1 MRQDTTD
8 DAFAG
13 WLAAAERRYL
23 ADLTRA
29 EVGRALRAL
38 GSCYLHRRGQLPQG
52 RALDGR
58 GKRAAFALYYG
69 PLHFLVVRAIA
80 EGLGEPDA
88 AATTRPGHR
97 PPRPIVDVGC
107 GTGAAGAAW
116 ALQTGAE
123 VHGFDVN
130 AWAVGEAAW
139 TYRTLGVRGTAW
151 RDRVASWQLPRQPS
165 LVLAAFVV
173 NELPAADRDG
183 LLTRLVEAARLGHR
197 VVVIEPIARTVTPWW
212 RRWEQAL
219 APSGGASRQWRVR
232 TDLPALLR
240 DLDRAA
246 GRRHE
251 ELTARTLST

>member
-1 MRQDTTD
+1 VRQDPTD
-8 DAFAG
+8 DAFSR

-80 EGLGEPDA
+80 DGLGQPDA
-88 AATTRPGHR
+88 GASSGPRPR

-116 ALQTGAE
+116 ALRTGAE
-123 VHGFDVN
+123 VRGFDLNPWSV
-130 AWAVGEAAW
+130 AEASW
-139 TYRTLGVRGTAW
+139 TYRTLGVQGTARRDQVAAW
-151 RDRVASWQLPRQPS
+151 RLPRQPS

-173 NELPAADRDG
+173 NELSAADRDG
-183 LLTRLVEAARLGHR
+183 LLVRLVEAARLGHR
-197 VVVIEPIARTVTPWW
+197 IVVVEPIARTVTPWW

-219 APSGGASRQWRVR
+219 APAGGASRQWRVK

-240 DLDRAA
+240 DLDKAA
-246 GRRHE
+246 GRRHD